1 MATTKRNYPND
12 YYAWYNDDGRIAI
25 VEKVTSTDGGTVHHD
40 TYDTFQSSGDLTGT
54 ITNMTIDGTT
64 VTVTCSEAHGLTAST
79 DRITISG
86 TRHYDE
92 NYTIAS
98 TPSTTTFTITS
109 SAIASNADSVS
120 SLSVTDGTATA
131 TTASNHGY
139 SVGDKVYIDADNN
152 TYDEEVTIATTN
164 GSNQFTYTTSKGNV
178 STVATVGDTGSFTS
192 LFVDDGFRLTYHSK
206 YTDVSAQTDD
216 LYTNAGLDSGMHQH
230 ILCYVKA
237 RLLEDMGDLEKAQ
250 YYRKMFEI
258 GMKQYPMRKSGVR
271 SLSVPKL

>member
-1 MATTKRNYPND
+1 MATNKRTYPNN
-12 YYAWYNDDGRIAI
+12 YFVWYNDDDRIAI
-25 VEKVTSTDGGTVHHD
+25 LTEDNTATTGERTKEK
-40 TYDTFQSSGDLTGT
+40 YDTFQGSGNLSGT

-237 RLLEDMGDLEKAQ
+237 RLLEDMGDLE
-250 YYRKMFEI
+250 
-258 GMKQYPMRKSGVR
+258 
-271 SLSVPKL
+271 